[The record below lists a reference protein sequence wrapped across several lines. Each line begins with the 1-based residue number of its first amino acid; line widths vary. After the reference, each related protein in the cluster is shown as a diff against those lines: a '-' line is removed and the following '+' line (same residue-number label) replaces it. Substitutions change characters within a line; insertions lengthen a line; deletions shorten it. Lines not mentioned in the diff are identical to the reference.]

1 MLNKNLKSKSLLIYI
16 DWLYIHLFLYINYFN
31 DNLTHERVIALFEEA
46 NKCTPR
52 ILVTRLASLLYN
64 RQHSTTRPTIDPTKS
79 LLFPSHFF
87 PSSHC
92 HSILPFFS
100 PHFSFLF
107 LSLVISPQPWYL
119 VSFHYLLRSL
129 IPLPCPFLFLS
140 LSFVTFSSNPLH
152 SFLLISIPSTF
163 LYFSHSIIFFYLPSS
178 LLFTLLIFFHPF
190 LIVQIFIH
198 CSFSF
203 FSSYLNFF
211 TIILFHSC
219 FALSRHHLF
228 RIRIRFNKVGGATC
242 FQYLSHARIG
252 HVVCTL

>member
-16 DWLYIHLFLYINYFN
+16 DWLYIHLFHYINYFN
-31 DNLTHERVIALFEEA
+31 DNLTRERVIALFEEA

-79 LLFPSHFF
+79 LLFSSHFF

-129 IPLPCPFLFLS
+129 IPLPCLFLFLS

-152 SFLLISIPSTF
+152 SFLLISIPSTSLFPSTF
-163 LYFSHSIIFFYLPSS
+163 LYFSHSIYHLFLFTLFSSIYSTYLLSSFSHCTNFYS
-178 LLFTLLIFFHPF
+178 LLFFLFFF
-190 LIVQIFIH
+190 LP
-198 CSFSF
+198 
-203 FSSYLNFF
+203 
-211 TIILFHSC
+211 
-219 FALSRHHLF
+219 
-228 RIRIRFNKVGGATC
+228 
-242 FQYLSHARIG
+242 
-252 HVVCTL
+252 